1 MWCGWLF
8 GGLGCVISALVYC
21 CFRSGL
27 FACFKRLVLWDAG
40 TYGLC
45 VLRFRLCDLFLVP
58 GSMIVCRLF
67 INSVVFVH

>member
-40 TYGLC
+40 TYGL
-45 VLRFRLCDLFLVP
+45 
-58 GSMIVCRLF
+58 
-67 INSVVFVH
+67 